1 MMANLLLHAT
11 EWNPQLF
18 REVKGRLKR
27 LPIAI
32 AVIASLAVQG
42 VILLFF
48 SMLLPEEDSTYSRY
62 ACPPSSDAFWCQVR
76 MVGDDDNFPLGAYV
90 RIDWQL
96 WWSDIFQ
103 TFSWLLPLVLIAAG
117 TYVLI
122 NDLAKEEK
130 QGTLNFIRLSPQTS
144 QSILLGKLLGV
155 PILSIMAI
163 IAAVP
168 VHLFAACIGN
178 VGFGTVFAIYLL
190 TIAACAFFYTTALFF
205 ALQGATQPSIGPILV
220 AGAYFFFAFSYHHFY
235 YSYDRP
241 YYGWHGQWFYA
252 WIGESLASSVGF
264 AVMILGV
271 GTFWLWQ
278 AVNRR
283 FRNPNRTLISKPQ
296 SYGLTACVQLF
307 LFGFVLRQT
316 SPGFEHSGDLM
327 ALLSL
332 NLLWFLIMIATLT
345 PQRQTLLDWARFR
358 HVAAAEP
365 PQNQRS
371 RVRRSLRQ
379 ELLWGESSPALLA
392 IAVNLL
398 IPIGLFTPWILS
410 WLSPH
415 SFRAAPQLRAFSSL
429 VIFSLF
435 LLICAVL
442 VQLLLLSKFNQR
454 GNLAIGLTA
463 GLVAI
468 PPLLLALLHVY
479 GLGTMASAL
488 WLFTAIG
495 FIPLLAQVV
504 SPMTV
509 LFSCIGYLGLFNWLT
524 RRLVHQLRQVGAS
537 EFNLITAGR

>member
-1 MMANLLLHAT
+1 MANLLLRAT

-32 AVIASLAVQG
+32 AVAASLAVQG
-42 VILLFF
+42 LMLVYFWK
-48 SMLLPEEDSTYSRY
+48 LLPHPYSLYHRY
-62 ACPPSSDAFWCQVR
+62 YSNPNGGVGGEQILDA
-76 MVGDDDNFPLGAYV
+76 LGQP
-90 RIDWQL
+90 IINWQL

-103 TFSWLLPLVLIAAG
+103 ALSWLLPLILLLAG
-117 TYVLI
+117 TYGLI
-122 NDLAKEEK
+122 ADLAKEE
-130 QGTLNFIRLSPQTS
+130 QRGTLNFIRLSPQTS
-144 QSILLGKLLGV
+144 QSILLGKALGV
-155 PILSIMAI
+155 PILSIVAVATAI
-163 IAAVP
+163 PLHLIAA
-168 VHLFAACIGN
+168 IMGN
-178 VGFGTVFAIYLL
+178 MGVGSVLSLYLL
-190 TIAACAFFYTTALFF
+190 TIAACAFFYTMALFF
-205 ALQGATQPSIGPILV
+205 VLQGATQPGVGPIV
-220 AGAYFFFAFSYHHFY
+220 VSAGYFLFALTYNHFY

-278 AVNRR
+278 SVNRR
-283 FRNPNRTLISKPQ
+283 FRNPNRTLISKTQ

-327 ALLSL
+327 ALLGM
-332 NLLWFLIMIATLT
+332 NLLWFLIIIATLT

-358 HVAAAEP
+358 HVPVTEL
-365 PQNQRS
+365 PQHPRS
-371 RVRRSLRQ
+371 KVRRSLRQ
-379 ELLWGESSPALLA
+379 DLLWGESSPALLA

-410 WLSPH
+410 WLSSD

-429 VIFSLF
+429 LIFSLF
-435 LLICAVL
+435 LLICAVV
-442 VQLLLLSKFNQR
+442 VQLFMLSQFNQR
-454 GNLAIGLTA
+454 GNLAIGVTA
-463 GLVAI
+463 GLIAI

-479 GLGTMASAL
+479 GLGTIASAL

-495 FIPLLAQVV
+495 FIPLLAQVIP
-504 SPMTV
+504 PMTV
-509 LFSCIGYLGLFNWLT
+509 LLSCIGYLGLFTLLT
-524 RRLVHQLRQVGAS
+524 QRLVHRLRQVGAS